1 MEDKDLL
8 KKDGFR
14 GFYSVK
20 ELNEFKEIRQLS
32 SKVPATKGVYVVLR
46 VSNTNPC
53 FLEKGAGGS
62 YRGKDPN
69 VSIAELERNWIDG
82 TSIVYIGKAT
92 KLKNRI
98 SSYLRFCNT
107 QAASHW
113 GGRYIWQL
121 ADSSNLIICWKEVS
135 ENPRKVEEKM
145 IQDFKK
151 EHGGQRPFANLND

>member
-20 ELNEFKEIRQLS
+20 ELNEFKEIRQFS

-53 FLEKGAGGS
+53 FLKEGTGGH
-62 YRGKDPN
+62 YKGKDPN
-69 VSIAELERNWIDG
+69 VSIAELERNWVDG

-92 KLKNRI
+92 ILKSRI
-98 SSYLRFCNT
+98 SSYLRFGNKRAT
-107 QAASHW
+107 SHW
-113 GGRYIWQL
+113 GGRLIWQL
-121 ADSSNLIICWKEVS
+121 ADSSDLIICWKEVY
-135 ENPRKVEEKM
+135 EDPREVEKKM
-145 IQDFKK
+145 IQNFKK
-151 EHGGQRPFANLND
+151 AHGNQRPFANLDD